1 MNVIVLDEEYL
12 KIVENIAVTKFKIH
26 KDVVG
31 GLVRTNNCVGLVD
44 DEGELLAFILGAI
57 AIDPCSM
64 KVLYKAIAL
73 WGKTTAHATT
83 VALHQQGISEVVY
96 TSECMKVMKA
106 KYDPK
111 GKWHSLEARM
121 KKDFPS
127 RFLDKNT
134 YSVECQKIK
143 NGVDELEE
151 MLGKLADNRDEFHT
165 EEFKRKFAELGLTE
179 HANGVYSFPVLSKDY
194 CNKLLYEAGKMVYQV
209 NEEEETYAQIPEA
222 VVMEYNEK
230 LHNKLQCMFYDLVS
244 PMSRVVY
251 STEPNVLNSV
261 QFAKYEPNVVKNGN
275 WHLDDDSDITLVIAL
290 SDTHVGGGTVIKP
303 YGIGDEFVVPQLPAG
318 HALLFRGKH
327 YMHKGLPVEEGTR
340 NILVFWSES

>member
-1 MNVIVLDEEYL
+1 MNIIVLDEEYL
-12 KIVENIAVTKFKIH
+12 KEIENIAVTKFKIH

-44 DEGELLAFILGAI
+44 DSGNLLAFILGAI

-64 KVLYKAIAL
+64 KVLYKAIAI
-73 WGKTTAHATT
+73 WGKDTSYSLTL
-83 VALHQQGISEVVY
+83 ALYQQGISEVAY
-96 TSECMKVMKA
+96 TSECMKAMKA

-111 GKWHSLEARM
+111 GKWHSLEARV

-134 YSVECQKIK
+134 YSSEYQRIKKGVE
-143 NGVDELEE
+143 ELEST
-151 MLGKLADNRDEFHT
+151 LGELTNDRDEFHT
-165 EEFKRKFAELGLTE
+165 EEFKRKFKDLELTE
-179 HANGVYSFPVLSKDY
+179 HANGVYSFPVLSKEY
-194 CNKLLYEAGKMVYQV
+194 CNKLLYEAGKMKYQV
-209 NEEEETYAQIPEA
+209 NEEEEIYAQIPEA
-222 VVMEYNEK
+222 VVIEFNEK
-230 LHNKLQCMFYDLVS
+230 LHNKLQCMFYDVVS
-244 PMSRVVY
+244 PLSKIIY

-261 QFAKYEPNVVKNGN
+261 QFAKYEPTTVKNGN
-275 WHLDDDSDITLVIAL
+275 WHLDDDSDITLVVAL
-290 SDTHVGGGTVIKP
+290 SDKHVGGGTIIKP
-303 YGIGDEFVVPQLPAG
+303 YGIGEEFVVPQLPVG

>member
-1 MNVIVLDEEYL
+1 MNIIVLDEEYI
-12 KIVENIAVTKFKIH
+12 KTIENIAVTKFRIH

-31 GLVRTNNCVGLVD
+31 GLIRTNNCVGIVD
-44 DEGELLAFILGAI
+44 EDGALLAFIVGAI
-57 AIDPCSM
+57 AIEPCSM

-73 WGKTTAHATT
+73 WGKDTSYAVTL
-83 VALHQQGISEVVY
+83 ALHQQSVSQVVY

-134 YSVECQKIK
+134 YSSEYQRIK
-143 NGVDELEE
+143 KGIEELESILSE
-151 MLGKLADNRDEFHT
+151 LADDRDEFHT
-165 EEFKRKFAELGLTE
+165 EEFKRKFQDLELTE
-179 HANGVYSFPVLSKDY
+179 HANGVYSFPVLSKEY
-194 CNKLLYEAGKMVYQV
+194 CNKLLYEAGKMRYQV

-222 VVMEYNEK
+222 VVIEFNEK
-230 LHNKLQCMFYDLVS
+230 LHNKLQCIFYDVVS
-244 PMSRVVY
+244 PLSKIIY

-261 QFAKYEPNVVKNGN
+261 QFAKYEPTTVKNGN
-275 WHLDDDSDITLVIAL
+275 WHLDDDSDITLVVAL
-290 SDTHVGGGTVIKP
+290 SDKHVGGGTVIKP
-303 YGIGDEFVVPQLPAG
+303 YGVGEEFVVPQLPVG

>member
-12 KIVENIAVTKFKIH
+12 KEIENIAVTKFKIH

-31 GLVRTNNCVGLVD
+31 GLVRTNNCVGIVD
-44 DEGELLAFILGAI
+44 DSGNLLAFILGAI

-143 NGVDELEE
+143 NGVDELDE

-165 EEFKRKFAELGLTE
+165 EEFKRKFAELGLIE
-179 HANGVYSFPVLSKDY
+179 HANGVYSFPVLNKDY

-303 YGIGDEFVVPQLPAG
+303 YGIGNEFVVPQLPAG

>member
-1 MNVIVLDEEYL
+1 MNIIVLDEEYL
-12 KIVENIAVTKFKIH
+12 KEIENIAVTKFKIH

-44 DEGELLAFILGAI
+44 DNGNLLAFILGAI

-64 KVLYKAIAL
+64 KVLYKAIAI
-73 WGKTTAHATT
+73 WGRDTSYSVTL
-83 VALHQQGISEVVY
+83 ALYQQGISEVAY
-96 TSECMKVMKA
+96 TSECMKAMKA

-111 GKWHSLEARM
+111 GKWHSLEARV

-134 YSVECQKIK
+134 YSSEYQRIKKGVE
-143 NGVDELEE
+143 ELEST
-151 MLGKLADNRDEFHT
+151 LGELTNDRDEFHT
-165 EEFKRKFAELGLTE
+165 EEFKRKFKDLELTE
-179 HANGVYSFPVLSKDY
+179 HANGVYSFPVLSKEY
-194 CNKLLYEAGKMVYQV
+194 CNKLLYEAGKMKYQV

-222 VVMEYNEK
+222 VVIEFNEK
-230 LHNKLQCMFYDLVS
+230 LHNKLQCMFYDVVS
-244 PMSRVVY
+244 PLSKIIY

-261 QFAKYEPNVVKNGN
+261 QFAKYEPTAVKNGN
-275 WHLDDDSDITLVIAL
+275 WHLDDDSDITLVVTL
-290 SDTHVGGGTVIKP
+290 SDKHVGGGTVIKP
-303 YGIGDEFVVPQLPAG
+303 YGIGEEFVVPQLPVG

>member
-1 MNVIVLDEEYL
+1 MNIIVLDEEYL
-12 KIVENIAVTKFKIH
+12 KEIENIAVTKFKIH

-83 VALHQQGISEVVY
+83 VALHQQGISEVAY
-96 TSECMKVMKA
+96 TSECMKAMKA

-143 NGVDELEE
+143 NGVDELDE

-230 LHNKLQCMFYDLVS
+230 LHNKLQCMFYDVVS
-244 PMSRVVY
+244 PLSRIIY

-261 QFAKYEPNVVKNGN
+261 QFAKYEPTTVKKGN
-275 WHLDDDSDITLVIAL
+275 WHLDDDSDITLVVAL

-303 YGIGDEFVVPQLPAG
+303 YGICNEFVVPQLPAG